1 LFSCVSCFPAW
12 LFPGVPI
19 LLVAALPR
27 YGLCGEKPAVGST
40 ILKNPVNPVKNGCF
54 GLKIAKNG
62 ANTAKNGPK

>member
-1 LFSCVSCFPAW
+1 
-12 LFPGVPI
+12 
-19 LLVAALPR
+19 LVAALPR